1 MAVITTIS
9 PIAIDTTGNFV
20 VTSLQATANLQAAN
34 LNVTGTANLG
44 NIANLKV
51 TGGTAN
57 YVIQTDGAGN
67 LNWALMTGGTP
78 FASVVD
84 TFTGNGVQTDFV
96 LSAEPASVNHT
107 FVSVGGVMQPRSYYS
122 ISNAN
127 ITFSTAPPNTAPVEV
142 TTLGG
147 NISLIGT
154 ATTVIN
160 SNQPNITQVGTLTTL
175 AVSGN
180 VTANKFIGDG
190 SLLTNISA
198 PPASTAGTVTT
209 NAQPNITSV
218 GTLTSLTV
226 SGNVTGNIFIGSGA
240 NLTNIPGANVT
251 GFVPNANVANTAF
264 SVAAANISGTVNL
277 ANYATTANSVAAA
290 NISGTVS
297 AATTAG
303 TVTTA
308 AQPNITSTGTLT
320 GLTVSGSAVFNGL
333 TTFQQTSEVISAK
346 TGATG
351 VVTHDLTTSAS
362 FYHTSPSAN
371 FTANF
376 TNVSTTDNRAIVAAL
391 IIIQG
396 ATPYVPTA
404 VQIDGSAQTIKWM
417 SSTAPTGTASKT
429 DVVSFS
435 LIRVGA
441 TWSVYGQ
448 YSSYG

>member
-34 LNVTGTANLG
+34 LKVTGTANLG
-44 NIANLKV
+44 SISNLKIS
-51 TGGTAN
+51 GGTAN
-57 YVIQTDGAGN
+57 YVIQTDGTGN

-84 TFTGNGVQTDFV
+84 TFTGNGVQTEFT
-96 LSAEPASVNHT
+96 LSAEPTSVNHT
-107 FVSVGGVMQPRSYYS
+107 FVAVAGVMQPRSYYS

-127 ITFSTAPPNTAPVEV
+127 ITFSTAPPDTAPVEV

-147 NISLIGT
+147 NISLIG
-154 ATTVIN
+154 AASTVIN
-160 SNQPNITQVGTLTTL
+160 SIQSNITQVGTLTSL
-175 AVSGN
+175 NVSGN
-180 VTANKFIGDG
+180 VTANMFIGDG

-218 GTLTSLTV
+218 GTLTSLI
-226 SGNVTGNIFIGSGA
+226 VTGNISGA
-240 NLTNIPGANVT
+240 NLTGNHYGNGTGLTSIPGANVT

-264 SVAAANISGTVNL
+264 SVSASNISGTVNL
-277 ANYATTANSVAAA
+277 ANYATVANSVEAA
-290 NISGTVS
+290 NISGTITASTVS
-297 AATTAG
+297 
-303 TVTTA
+303 TA
-308 AQPNITSTGTLT
+308 AQPNITSIGTLT
-320 GLTVSGSAVFNGL
+320 SLTVSGNATFSSW
-333 TTFQQTSEVISAK
+333 TTFQQSNEVINTK

-351 VVTHDLTTSAS
+351 VVAHDMSTGAT

-376 TNVSTTDNRAIVAAL
+376 TNVSTTDARAIVAAL
-391 IIIQG
+391 IIVQG
-396 ATPYVPTA
+396 STPYVPTA

-417 SSTAPTGTASKT
+417 GSTAPTGTASKT
-429 DVVSFS
+429 DVISFS
-435 LIRVGA
+435 LIRVSS
-441 TWSVYGQ
+441 TWNVYGQ